1 MMGQNTY
8 LMNRNKLLTML
19 RAYARRYPADRTTER
34 FQSFVVAQPHCFERN
49 CWRDGHVT
57 ASSLVLNE
65 PRTHTLLTRHAKLR
79 KWLQLGG
86 HCDGD
91 SNPLRVAQREAMEE
105 SGLDVIPIMTE
116 VFDLDVHE
124 IPARCDEPIHYHYD
138 VRFALQ
144 INGSDEYRIS
154 RESLDLRWVLLDEV
168 PKYNSEES
176 ILRMIDKIR
185 VVAC

>member
-1 MMGQNTY
+1 MGQNTY

-19 RAYARRYPADRTTER
+19 HTYGRRFPTEKTTER
-34 FQSFVVAQPHCFERN
+34 FQSFVVAQPRCFERN
-49 CWRDGHVT
+49 CWCDGHVT

-65 PRTHTLLTRHAKLR
+65 TRTHILLTQHAKLR

-105 SGLDVIPIMTE
+105 SGLDVIPIMKD
-116 VFDLDVHE
+116 VFDLDIHE
-124 IPARCDEPIHYHYD
+124 IPVRGDEPVHYHYD

-144 INGSDEYRIS
+144 ISGSDAYRIS
-154 RESLDLRWVLLDEV
+154 GESLDLRWVLLDEV
-168 PKYNSEES
+168 PTYNSEES
-176 ILRMIDKIR
+176 ILRMIHKIR
-185 VVAC
+185 TIAR